1 MGNKSVSGN
10 KARQTLKRAA
20 KGALAL
26 SVAVYDSFN

>member
-1 MGNKSVSGN
+1 MGDQSVSRN

-20 KGALAL
+20 KAALVL

>member
-1 MGNKSVSGN
+1 MGDQSVSGN

-20 KGALAL
+20 KAALVL

>member
-1 MGNKSVSGN
+1 MGNQSVSGN

-20 KGALAL
+20 KAALVL